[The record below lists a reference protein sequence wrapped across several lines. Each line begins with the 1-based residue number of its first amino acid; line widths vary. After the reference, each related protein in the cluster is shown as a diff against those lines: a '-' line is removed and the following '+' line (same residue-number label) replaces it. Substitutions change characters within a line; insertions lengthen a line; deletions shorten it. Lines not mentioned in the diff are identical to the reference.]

1 MNKKRMVKRITK
13 WRPDA
18 VRRIGRPRM
27 RWEVEVRENLGKIK
41 ILNWGKISM
50 EREVWKRTVEQ
61 ARTQRV
67 VAPREEEESLKA
79 V

>member
-1 MNKKRMVKRITK
+1 M
-13 WRPDA
+13 
-18 VRRIGRPRM
+18 G
-27 RWEVEVRENLGKIK
+27 
-41 ILNWGKISM
+41 M
-50 EREVWKRTVEQ
+50 ESEAWKRTVEQ